1 MRPIP
6 LPSGPDQESV
16 WDYPRPPAV
25 EAIDVR
31 VTVELGGAVLVD
43 TSDVV
48 RVLETSHPPVYYLPL
63 TAFAAD
69 TVVQGRGSSF
79 CEFKGA
85 ARYFDLVAGGR
96 RAERAAWEYPSPSPG
111 FEALVGRVAVYAG
124 RVDRCTVDGETVVP
138 QPGHFYGGWITQNVV
153 GPFKGGP
160 GSMGW

>member
-6 LPSGPDQESV
+6 LPTGPEQESV

-31 VTVELGGAVLVD
+31 VTVELEGVLLVD

-63 TAFAAD
+63 AAFSPGSVA
-69 TVVQGRGSSF
+69 QGRGSSF

-85 ARYFDLVAGGR
+85 ARYFDLIAGGR
-96 RAERAAWEYPSPSPG
+96 RAERAAWDYPSPSPG
-111 FEALVGRVAVYAG
+111 FEVLTGRIAVYAG

-138 QPGHFYGGWITQNVV
+138 QPGHFYGGWITRDVV